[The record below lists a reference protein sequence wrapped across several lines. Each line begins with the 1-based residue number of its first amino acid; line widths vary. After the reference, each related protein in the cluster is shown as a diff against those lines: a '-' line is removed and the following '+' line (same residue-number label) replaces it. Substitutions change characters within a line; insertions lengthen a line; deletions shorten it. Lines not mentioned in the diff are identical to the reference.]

1 MQYHWLN
8 KQNNNKL
15 IIFFTGWS
23 FDEKPFEFLECNDY
37 DVLILFDY
45 NSLDLPDIPKY
56 DKYYLISWSMGVFCA
71 YLVKDKLP
79 KFSKK
84 LAINGTLYPVD
95 DELGIPQKPFILTL
109 RHAEK
114 GLQGK
119 FYQNIFQSKDE
130 YEKYAQTPVQRTIE
144 NRVSELNN
152 LYERIKNT
160 RLNYDNYYDKA
171 LISSE
176 DKIIPTQNQKNFW
189 NKYLNPQIIES
200 GHFPYYNFKNWNEIL
215 CI

>member
-8 KQNNNKL
+8 KKNNNKL

-23 FDEKPFEFLECNDY
+23 FDENPFKFLNCEDY
-37 DVLILFDY
+37 DVLILYDY
-45 NSLDLPDIPKY
+45 NLLDLPEIPKY
-56 DKYYLISWSMGVFCA
+56 NQYFLISWSMGVFSA
-71 YLVKDKLP
+71 YQIRDKLP
-79 KFSKK
+79 KFTKK

-95 DELGIPQKPFILTL
+95 DELGIPQKPFELTL
-109 RHAEK
+109 KHAEK
-114 GLQGK
+114 GLQAK
-119 FYQNIFQSKDE
+119 FYQNIFQSKEE
-130 YEKYAQTPVQRTIE
+130 YEKYTQTPVKRTIE

-152 LYERIKNT
+152 IYERIKNT

-171 LISSE
+171 LISSD

-200 GHFPYYNFKNWNEIL
+200 GHFPYYNFESWNEIL
-215 CI
+215 CT

>member
-23 FDEKPFEFLECNDY
+23 FDEKPFEFLECKDY

-45 NSLDLPDIPKY
+45 NSLDLPEIPKY

-71 YLVKDKLP
+71 YLVKAKLP
-79 KFSKK
+79 KFSQK

-119 FYQNIFQSKDE
+119 FYQNIFQSKEE
-130 YEKYAQTPVQRTIE
+130 YEKYTQTPVQRTIE

-152 LYERIKNT
+152 LYKRIKNT
-160 RLNYDNYYDKA
+160 QLNYDNYYDKA
-171 LISSE
+171 LISSD

-200 GHFPYYNFKNWNEIL
+200 GHFPYYNFKSWDEIL

>member
-23 FDEKPFEFLECNDY
+23 FDEKPFEFLECKDY

-45 NSLDLPDIPKY
+45 NSLDLPEIPKY

-79 KFSKK
+79 QFSQK

-119 FYQNIFQSKDE
+119 FYQNIFQSKEE
-130 YEKYAQTPVQRTIE
+130 YEKYTQTPVQRTIE

-152 LYERIKNT
+152 LYKRIKNT
-160 RLNYDNYYDKA
+160 QLNYNNYYDKA
-171 LISSE
+171 LISSD

-200 GHFPYYNFKNWNEIL
+200 GHFPYYNFKSWDEIL

>member
-23 FDEKPFEFLECNDY
+23 FDEKPFEFLECNNY

-45 NSLDLPDIPKY
+45 NSLDVPEIPKY

-160 RLNYDNYYDKA
+160 RLNYDKYYDKV